1 MISSFREHY
10 LDMKA
15 EGRFANRFFS
25 VSARSYP
32 LREEDINEVIW
43 RFVFFFPV
51 YDSYIRISKGEPVR
65 FLELITKANGFLES
79 LQDEPGSQAC
89 EAGPSVE
96 YKSPIGVAELAA
108 RRVRVMPAL
117 RWQVFQRDRWKCVAC
132 GRGSHDD
139 VILHVDHILPR
150 SQGGTDSLDNF
161 QTLCDRCNIGK
172 SNRDDTDLRSVGSLP
187 V

>member
-1 MISSFREHY
+1 
-10 LDMKA
+10 
-15 EGRFANRFFS
+15 
-25 VSARSYP
+25 
-32 LREEDINEVIW
+32 
-43 RFVFFFPV
+43 
-51 YDSYIRISKGEPVR
+51 
-65 FLELITKANGFLES
+65 
-79 LQDEPGSQAC
+79 
-89 EAGPSVE
+89 
-96 YKSPIGVAELAA
+96 VAELAA